1 MSRILAIDYGTKR
14 VGIAVSDPLQIIANG
29 LDTIPNERL
38 MDFLKDYTSRE
49 EVETFIV
56 GEPLDMNDEVTATTK
71 LVYSFVKKLEETFP
85 DIPVKLVDERM
96 TSIEAGRILVK
107 SGVKKKKRR
116 EKGRID
122 RISAILILQDYLE
135 SLRYQ
140 NNKTD

>member
-14 VGIAVSDPLQIIANG
+14 VGIAVSDPMQIIATG
-29 LDTIPNERL
+29 LETVDNEKL
-38 MDFLKDYTSRE
+38 MVFLKDYTNRE
-49 EVETFIV
+49 EVVTFVV
-56 GEPLDMNDEVTATTK
+56 GEPLDMNDKATATTE
-71 LVYSFVKKLEETFP
+71 LVYGFVKKLNEIFP

-96 TSIEAGRILVK
+96 TSIEAGRILVQ

-135 SLRYQ
+135 SLR
-140 NNKTD
+140 

>member
-14 VGIAVSDPLQIIANG
+14 VGIAVSDPMQIIANG
-29 LDTIPNERL
+29 LDTIPNEQL
-38 MDFLKDYTSRE
+38 IDFLKDYTGRE

-56 GEPLDMNDEVTATTK
+56 GEPLDMNNEPTATTQ
-71 LVYSFVKKLEETFP
+71 LVYDFVEKLKRIFP
-85 DIPVKLVDERM
+85 DIPVELVDERM

-135 SLRYQ
+135 NLRYR